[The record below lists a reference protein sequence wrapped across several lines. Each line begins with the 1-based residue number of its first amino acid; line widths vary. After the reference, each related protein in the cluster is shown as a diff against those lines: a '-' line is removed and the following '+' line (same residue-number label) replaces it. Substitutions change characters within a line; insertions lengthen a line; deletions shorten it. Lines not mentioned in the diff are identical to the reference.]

1 MSGHGAPQIDLTTL
15 NPAETSKLRL
25 AIVAASWHTQIMDG
39 LLDGALRAAK
49 DAGISE
55 PTVLR
60 VPGSFELPVAAARL
74 APHFDAVVALGVVIR
89 GGTPHFDYVCQ
100 AATSGLTDVSVNTGG
115 PAGLLRG
122 QGARGCY
129 GSAGHRGAARAVLIL
144 QTYLLVMGG
153 EVTGHRPCVF
163 G

>member
-74 APHFDAVVALGVVIR
+74 APHFDAV
-89 GGTPHFDYVCQ
+89 
-100 AATSGLTDVSVNTGG
+100 
-115 PAGLLRG
+115 
-122 QGARGCY
+122 GARR
-129 GSAGHRGAARAVLIL
+129 GHPRRHAA
-144 QTYLLVMGG
+144 
-153 EVTGHRPCVF
+153 F
-163 G
+163 